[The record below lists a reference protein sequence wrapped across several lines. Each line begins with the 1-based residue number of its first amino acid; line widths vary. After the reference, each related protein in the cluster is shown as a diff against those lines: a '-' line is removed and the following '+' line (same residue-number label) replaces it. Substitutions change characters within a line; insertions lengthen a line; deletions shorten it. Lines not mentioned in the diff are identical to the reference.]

1 MPVQNKRWRV
11 QQCGRKDFNWIC
23 FMWQAASRP
32 LPISDGVKDAGK
44 LENWLRERDI
54 PCGVI
59 LNNALPQ
66 VGTEGEYRWW
76 RPSALLVAAFKMG
89 HSYRAQS
96 DAYYLIHRAVNMQV
110 VFVLIRLSL
119 IGCTNKYIMISVRS
133 LDMITVLMYYRCTNN
148 NRLFNEI
155 NNWVQFLSK
164 QNVSSAWISLPQC

>member
-1 MPVQNKRWRV
+1 M
-11 QQCGRKDFNWIC
+11 
-23 FMWQAASRP
+23 
-32 LPISDGVKDAGK
+32 
-44 LENWLRERDI
+44 RERDI

-66 VGTEGEYRWW
+66 VGTEGECRWW
-76 RPSALLVAAFKMG
+76 RPSALLVVAVKMG

-110 VFVLIRLSL
+110 VFVLIRSSL
-119 IGCTNKYIMISVRS
+119 IGCTNKYIMVSVRS

-155 NNWVQFLSK
+155 NNWMQLLSK
-164 QNVSSAWISLPQC
+164 QNVSSA